1 MQKIPMI
8 HKLTKA
14 LVIAL
19 IFLLPTLMA
28 TVASSVSTSYLLILI
43 IGLFNYKKI
52 AKNPLGQSEKLVLLG
67 FLGVFVIYLMGML
80 NSNDIYKGFKV
91 LGKFHYF
98 LFAIPV
104 YFILKKYK
112 NILWKNLDISFI
124 IAGLSLLL
132 FLIINKN
139 SDGAY
144 HTIMYGSFAMLI
156 AGANLL
162 TYTLTDKNILMK
174 SLLLASG
181 VAAIAASLIVGARG
195 SWVALPILAIL
206 LLILFVK
213 RSNTRQRITV
223 LIVLL
228 VLAISSVIMTHPEK
242 TSTRYNAA
250 MQNLTQFIQDE
261 SAQEADFQLTSTG
274 ARLAF
279 WKSSIET
286 FKINPIFGSGSGDF
300 KLELNQFIKNNPK
313 YEALGVGVFG
323 TAHSIYFEWLALFGG
338 LGFIG
343 LMTVV
348 FLLPLQYFYREIKN
362 NSQSLVPA
370 IIGVWIV
377 LSHLIFG
384 LTETW
389 IVRSAP
395 NGVYVFY
402 ILLFM
407 AFCHQPIK
415 TNSRKPSS

>member
-1 MQKIPMI
+1 MI
-8 HKLTKA
+8 HKFTKV
-14 LVIAL
+14 LVISL
-19 IFLLPTLMA
+19 VFLFPVLMA
-28 TVASSVSTSYLLILI
+28 TVTSSVSTSYLLILI
-43 IGLFNYKKI
+43 VGLINYRKI
-52 AKNPLGQSEKLVLLG
+52 AKNPLGKSEKLVLFG
-67 FLGVFVIYLMGML
+67 FLGVFAIYLLGMF
-80 NSNDIYKGFKV
+80 NSNDIYKGFKI

-104 YFILKKYK
+104 YFILRQYK
-112 NILWKNLDISFI
+112 DILWKNLDISLI
-124 IAGLSLLL
+124 IAGFSLLL
-132 FLIINKN
+132 FLIVNKG

-144 HTIMYGSFAMLI
+144 HSIMYGSFAMLI

-174 SLLLASG
+174 SLLLTSG
-181 VAAIAASLIVGARG
+181 VAAIGASLIVGARG
-195 SWVALPILAIL
+195 SWVALLILAIL

-223 LIVLL
+223 LIVSST
-228 VLAISSVIMTHPEK
+228 LAIGSAITTHPTE
-242 TSTRYNAA
+242 TIGRYNAA
-250 MQNLTQFIQDE
+250 VYHLTQFIRDE
-261 SAQEADFQLTSTG
+261 SAQEKDFQMTSTG

-286 FKINPIFGSGSGDF
+286 FNNHPIFGSGSGDF

-313 YEALGVGVFG
+313 YKALGVGVFG
-323 TAHSIYFEWLALFGG
+323 TAHNIYFEWLALLGG
-338 LGFIG
+338 VGFIG
-343 LMTVV
+343 LMIVV
-348 FLLPLQYFYREIKN
+348 FFLPLQYFYREIKN
-362 NSQSLVPA
+362 NPQSLVPA
-370 IIGVWIV
+370 IIGVWLV

-407 AFCHQPIK
+407 AFCHQPVK
-415 TNSRKPSS
+415 TNSRQLSSQ